1 MLNMSY
7 LLSHEAGEEMIKKQL
22 QTAALFEKTVFEII
36 MYLDVSVL
44 FICMMY
50 GFLVAV
56 IYDILC
62 RFR

>member
-7 LLSHEAGEEMIKKQL
+7 LLSHEAGEEMIKKEF

-36 MYLDVSVL
+36 MYMDASVL

>member
-1 MLNMSY
+1 MSY
-7 LLSHEAGEEMIKKQL
+7 LLSHEAGEEMIKKEL
-22 QTAALFEKTVFEII
+22 QTGALFEKTVFEII

-44 FICMMY
+44 FIFMMY

>member
-1 MLNMSY
+1 MFNMSY

-22 QTAALFEKTVFEII
+22 QTGTLFEKTVFEII
-36 MYLDVSVL
+36 MYMDASVL
-44 FICMMY
+44 FICMLY

>member
-1 MLNMSY
+1 MSY